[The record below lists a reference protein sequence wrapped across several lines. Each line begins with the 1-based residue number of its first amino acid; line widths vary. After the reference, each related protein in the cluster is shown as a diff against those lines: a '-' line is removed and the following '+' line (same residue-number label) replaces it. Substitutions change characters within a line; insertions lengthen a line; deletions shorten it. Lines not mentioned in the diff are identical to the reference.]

1 MPERSISLRC
11 GPRLLELRLRESLNV
26 QIVEPNHVCPVEDPQ
41 ACIREAL
48 DHPVG
53 SEPIEKRVRAGQKV
67 CVIVDDM
74 TRQTPVPVIL
84 RELLPRLERAGIRTG
99 DITIVVALGSHRK
112 MTEEELREK
121 VGPDAADRYRVLNS
135 EFRDPAD
142 LVEVGKSRMGTPIRV
157 FRPAMEA
164 DVRIG
169 VGTITPHGCM
179 GWSGGAKIL
188 YPGITSGD
196 IVSEFHTM
204 QGLADGILF
213 GKEDCSIRLAVEEWT
228 KQIGLHFIINTVLTG
243 DMRLYRAVAGDYV
256 KAHRVGVQFGKEVCG
271 AALEARPDVIL
282 VTSVPLT
289 ADFWQCTK
297 ALYSSADAIRTG
309 GTLLLLAPCLEGM
322 GPHPDVCNYIG
333 MPNGEQALREKI
345 SRGETGEELLTMA
358 VGVSMSKMNRHCR
371 IELIS
376 NGIRAEEIEAAH
388 YGWHREEDLQFAF
401 DAAVARYEH
410 PRVLIVTEGCES
422 VLSVRK

>member
-1 MPERSISLRC
+1 MPEQSIFLSC
-11 GPRLLELRLRESLNV
+11 GPKMLELRLREGLDV
-26 QIVEPNHVCPVEDPQ
+26 RIVEPNHVHPVDDPR

-53 SEPIEKRVRAGQKV
+53 SEPIEKRVKAGQKV
-67 CVIVDDM
+67 CIIVDDM

-84 RELLPRLERAGIRTG
+84 QELLPRLEAAGIRT
-99 DITIVVALGSHRK
+99 DEITIVVALGSHRK
-112 MTEEELREK
+112 MTEDELQKK
-121 VGPDAADRYRVLNS
+121 VGPDVMGRYRVLNS
-135 EFRDPAD
+135 EFRDPAG

-204 QGLADGILF
+204 QGLTDEILF
-213 GKEDCSIRLAVEEWT
+213 GKENCSTRLAVEDWT
-228 KQIGLHFIINTVLTG
+228 KQIGLHFIVNTILTG
-243 DMRLYRAVAGDYV
+243 DMQLYRAVAGDYV
-256 KAHRVGVQFGKEVCG
+256 KAHRTGVEFGKEVCG
-271 AALEARPDVIL
+271 ALLEHRPDVIL
-282 VTSVPLT
+282 ATSVPLT

-322 GPHPDVCNYIG
+322 GPHPDVSNYIG
-333 MPNGEQALREKI
+333 MEDGEQVLREKI
-345 SRGETGEELLTMA
+345 EKGETGEELLTMA
-358 VGVSMSKMNRHCR
+358 VGVSMSKMNRRCQ

-376 NGIRAEEIEAAH
+376 NGIRAEEIQAAH
-388 YGWHREEDLQFAF
+388 YGWHREEDLQAAF
-401 DAAVARYEH
+401 DAAVARYDN

-422 VLSVRK
+422 VLSVRE